1 MLIYHP
7 AFDAY
12 HCILRMLAILNI
24 SNDIEVER
32 ARILDFYITFPSAA
46 SKIKMPIDLKFL
58 KPEARG
64 HANIYRDPIN
74 PRATFKDMQHI
85 QEAAIKTL
93 AATNII
99 CKQGLKRGN
108 MIMVDNSPHSDLTEL
123 VALFIDRMSPFIHI
137 LIQEL
142 ALIPLRGE
150 SGLKHRTNLMEYR
163 YDTIQANI

>member
-12 HCILRMLAILNI
+12 HCILRMLAILKI

-46 SKIKMPIDLKFL
+46 SKIKMPIDLKML
-58 KPEARG
+58 KKEAKE
-64 HANIYRDPIN
+64 HVNIYRAPIN
-74 PRATFKDMQHI
+74 PRATFREMQHI

-99 CKQGLKRGN
+99 CKQGLKQGR
-108 MIMVDNSPHSDLTEL
+108 MIMAESKQHSELTSS
-123 VALFIDRMSPFIHI
+123 VTSFIDKMSPFIYI

-142 ALIPLRGE
+142 SLIPLRGE

-163 YDTIQANI
+163 YDTIKANI